1 MSDESRFSDHTR
13 GVVVTTVACLAGIAA
28 AFASA
33 VYLGVSAEAAV
44 STIAVVIL
52 GLFVVAQFP
61 LLNVIGIDIGDF
73 GVKDNLYVTFM
84 TFTLW
89 FLTYTI
95 LLSTRVEIP
104 L

>member
-1 MSDESRFSDHTR
+1 MGDESRFSDHTR

-33 VYLGVSAEAAV
+33 LYLGVSAEAAA
-44 STIAVVIL
+44 STLAVVIL
-52 GLFVVAQFP
+52 GAFVMLQFP
-61 LLNVIGIDIGDF
+61 VLKLVGIDIGDF

-84 TFTLW
+84 AFTLW
-89 FLTYTI
+89 FITYTI

-104 L
+104 I

>member
-104 L
+104 F